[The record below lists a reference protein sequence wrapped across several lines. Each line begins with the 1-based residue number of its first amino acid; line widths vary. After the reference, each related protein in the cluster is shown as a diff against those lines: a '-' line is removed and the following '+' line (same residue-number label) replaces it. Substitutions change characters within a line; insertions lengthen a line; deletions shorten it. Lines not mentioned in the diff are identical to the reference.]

1 MGIKLDKVPS
11 ALDQNN
17 YGSQIANVYI
27 DYNLDPWP
35 KNPTKNFKFKSCL
48 FGETGVIKKGMCIS
62 AMEWHLVVQVH
73 GVLIMT
79 LLEIYNSF

>member
-17 YGSQIANVYI
+17 YGSQIVNVYI

-62 AMEWHLVVQVH
+62 AME
-73 GVLIMT
+73 
-79 LLEIYNSF
+79 

>member
-1 MGIKLDKVPS
+1 MEIKLDKVPL

-17 YGSQIANVYI
+17 YGRKLVNVYI
-27 DYNLDPWP
+27 DYNLYPWP
-35 KNPTKNFKFKSCL
+35 KNTTKKFKFKSCL